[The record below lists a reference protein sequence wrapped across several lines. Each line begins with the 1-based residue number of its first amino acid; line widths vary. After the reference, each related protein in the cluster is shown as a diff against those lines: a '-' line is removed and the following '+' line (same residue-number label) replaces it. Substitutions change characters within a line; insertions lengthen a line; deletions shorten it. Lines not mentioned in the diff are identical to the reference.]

1 MDNSS
6 IQISVVG
13 LDDKIFSFNTPP
25 DDISPE
31 GLGPVGLK
39 LAIQVR
45 FDVEGEVITI
55 RLDIRTF
62 YHKPVHELPDKEI
75 RLVRYVG
82 EMHFRVRGAKKQFAD
97 PNEEGEFLLP
107 RDLVASLLATTFS
120 TFRGIIYAKLG
131 GNEMRSMLL
140 PLMEADQALQGE
152 SEFIRPQRA

>member
-25 DDISPE
+25 DDLSPE
-31 GLGPVGLK
+31 GLGQLGLK
-39 LAIQVR
+39 LAIQVS
-45 FDVEGEVITI
+45 FDVDEEIITI

-62 YHKPVHELPDKEI
+62 YHKSVPDLPDKEI
-75 RLVRYVG
+75 RLIRYVG
-82 EMHFRVRGAKKQFAD
+82 EMHFRVRGAKTHFTD

-120 TFRGIIYAKLG
+120 TFRGVVYAKLG
-131 GNEMRSMLL
+131 GNEMRTMLF
-140 PLMEADQALQGE
+140 PLMEVDQALKGE
-152 SEFIRPQRA
+152 SEFIRPERV

>member
-25 DDISPE
+25 DDVSPE
-31 GLGPVGLK
+31 GLGQIGLK

-45 FDVEGEVITI
+45 FDVPEDVITI

-62 YHKPVHELPDKEI
+62 YHKRAPEQPEKEV

-82 EMHFRVRGAKKQFAD
+82 EMHFRVRGASEQFTD

-120 TFRGIIYAKLG
+120 TFRGIVYAKLG
-131 GNEMRSMLL
+131 GNEMRTMLF
-140 PLMEADQALQGE
+140 PLLEVDQALKGE
-152 SEFIRPQRA
+152 GDVIRPVRI